1 MTLFEGI
8 CLGFFGGVITTLI
21 VLIGREAHGKDK
33 YVDIDVRG
41 VPVWDRDRSRNNRHD
56 RKVAAEKEIAEH
68 AQRLGVKIG
77 E

>member
-1 MTLFEGI
+1 MTIFEGI
-8 CLGFFGGVITTLI
+8 CLGFFSGVVTTLI
-21 VLIGREAHGKDK
+21 VLTGREAHGKDK

-41 VPVWDRDRSRNNRHD
+41 VPVWNRDRSRNDRHD
-56 RKVAAEKEIAEH
+56 REVAAEKEIKEH